1 VTLAVPDFGGMAAAG
16 GGGILIVVDTVA
28 IGEKWMLLAW

>member
-28 IGEKWMLLAW
+28 IGEKWMLLGV